1 VPVVTLV
8 CYSDPTAALRTYAYP
23 ALHGALGFCYPD
35 DSVSIKRDDCQ
46 LVVETKTGTLRF
58 RLEGKRLDP
67 AAMNK
72 YHVNVPASSQPR
84 SVAVVCGGKILDQRP
99 IAPVTDKLTFTV
111 NGAK

>member
-1 VPVVTLV
+1 MSL
-8 CYSDPTAALRTYAYP
+8 
-23 ALHGALGFCYPD
+23 
-35 DSVSIKRDDCQ
+35 KRDDCQ

-84 SVAVVCGGKILDQRP
+84 SVAVVCGGKVLDQRP
-99 IAPVTDKLTFTV
+99 IAPAADKLTFTV